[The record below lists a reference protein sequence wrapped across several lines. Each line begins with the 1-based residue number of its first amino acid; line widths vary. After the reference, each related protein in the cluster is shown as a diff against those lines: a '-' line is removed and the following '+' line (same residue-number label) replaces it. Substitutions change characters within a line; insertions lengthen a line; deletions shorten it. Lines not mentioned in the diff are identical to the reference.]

1 MVRWI
6 AFDEN
11 TAASIAEKTGDQAG
25 IVKSDVDALGLALRS
40 SQASVVVV
48 PARTPPTETEQV
60 LMLKMERK
68 SRPEKPAPPAAKQAA
83 RESVSE
89 PVGYVATGFLG
100 LNDEPVFEEDDPP
113 RPKKWWQK
121 ILG

>member
-25 IVKSDVDALGLALRS
+25 IVKSDEDALELALRS

-48 PARTPPTETEQV
+48 PARTPAVEPEQV
-60 LMLKMERK
+60 LILKMERK
-68 SRPEKPAPPAAKQAA
+68 SRPEKAAPRAAKQAG
-83 RESVSE
+83 RESE

-100 LNDEPVFEEDDPP
+100 LNDEPVYEEEPP